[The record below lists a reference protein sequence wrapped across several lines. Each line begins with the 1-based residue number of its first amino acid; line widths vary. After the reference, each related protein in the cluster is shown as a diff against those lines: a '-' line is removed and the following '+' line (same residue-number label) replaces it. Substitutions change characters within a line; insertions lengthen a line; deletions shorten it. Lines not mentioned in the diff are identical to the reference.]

1 MTAYTSPETS
11 PEGAPPLTRHSLRGV
26 FIDLST
32 TFIKTRSKVEE
43 VEREDWWCLSYP
55 LQWES
60 DGNSA
65 PYKVLKASE
74 KEMLDAAKYTGDGKI
89 LLVYATEEALKS
101 GEDDRRL
108 PEPLKVYSLNPIG
121 VCRDTN

>member
-1 MTAYTSPETS
+1 M
-11 PEGAPPLTRHSLRGV
+11 TRHSLRGV

-32 TFIKTRSKVEE
+32 TFIKTRSTVEE
-43 VEREDWWCLSYP
+43 VEKEDWWCLSYP

-65 PYKVLKASE
+65 PYKVLKATE

-101 GEDDRRL
+101 RESDGKL
-108 PEPLKVYSLNPIG
+108 PEPLKVHSLNLSKVRG
-121 VCRDTN
+121 NTN